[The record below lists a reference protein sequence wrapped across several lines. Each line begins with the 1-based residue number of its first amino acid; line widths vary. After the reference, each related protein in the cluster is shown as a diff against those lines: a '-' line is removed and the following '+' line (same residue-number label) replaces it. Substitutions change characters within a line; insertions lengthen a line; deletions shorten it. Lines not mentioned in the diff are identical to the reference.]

1 MRMKMATGRSKIKIL
16 LIEATFTFLV
26 ESDLLC
32 EKKLQNQCSRS
43 NWVLWETRKKREWER
58 KGAYLCLRVSVSA
71 WEWKGV
77 CVMERKR
84 EGVGAWVWALEIE
97 MWVHVRERAFVC
109 VWYKRESER
118 LIEREVLA
126 IHFGRPIPFPG
137 TVEKGRKR
145 PFPGK
150 SSYMFRNGFSW
161 VSQH

>member
-1 MRMKMATGRSKIKIL
+1 MFEKYNSKLMRMKMATGRSKIKIL

-43 NWVLWETRKKREWER
+43 NWVLWETRKKREWE
-58 KGAYLCLRVSVSA
+58 
-71 WEWKGV
+71 WKGV

-97 MWVHVRERAFVC
+97 MWVLVRESAFVC